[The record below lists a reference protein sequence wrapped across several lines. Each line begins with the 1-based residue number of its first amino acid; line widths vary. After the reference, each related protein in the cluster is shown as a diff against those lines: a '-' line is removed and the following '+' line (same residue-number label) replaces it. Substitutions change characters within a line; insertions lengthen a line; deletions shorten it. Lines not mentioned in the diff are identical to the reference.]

1 MLGLSRKKQNWFGK
15 IFKIRKI
22 NIFSELY
29 KNKENSMDIIDELLV
44 LDDGGVYYNGFYYM

>member
-1 MLGLSRKKQNWFGK
+1 MLGLSRKKQNWFEK

-22 NIFSELY
+22 DIFSELY

>member
-22 NIFSELY
+22 DIFSELY